1 MAIVA
6 QHATDTADVDGDAIF
21 SFPDVPQG
29 QLWCGTTQVPGAPST
44 MNATVTAGGLLVG
57 SMQGPGSFGPW
68 TCDYSQKLIISA
80 AGLSP
85 GAQYQ
90 AVWHADDKGSAFST
104 YPAPITTTVSGP
116 VSVPVPLQVTGTV
129 IADQGA
135 PPWAVDGTV
144 SVGNFPASQTVNGTV
159 TAAAQLAGTAPVG
172 ALTMTGSPVQL
183 PNLGATQGVTLCA
196 PVANTH
202 PVAIGGPAVTA
213 TTGFVL
219 DPGHITPLLPVVNAD
234 LLYAIGT
241 GPDVLT
247 LVVT

>member
-1 MAIVA
+1 
-6 QHATDTADVDGDAIF
+6 
-21 SFPDVPQG
+21 
-29 QLWCGTTQVPGAPST
+29 
-44 MNATVTAGGLLVG
+44 
-57 SMQGPGSFGPW
+57 
-68 TCDYSQKLIISA
+68 
-80 AGLSP
+80 
-85 GAQYQ
+85 
-90 AVWHADDKGSAFST
+90 
-104 YPAPITTTVSGP
+104 
-116 VSVPVPLQVTGTV
+116 VPLQVTGTV
-129 IADQGA
+129 TADQGG

-144 SVGNFPASQTVNGTV
+144 SVGNFPATQPVSGTV
-159 TAAAQLAGTAPVG
+159 TAAAQLAGSAPVG

-183 PNLGATQGVTLCA
+183 PNLGATQGVTLSA

-202 PVAIGGPAVTA
+202 PIAIGGPAVTA